1 MTKQQSLSVNERFP
15 RTRVTKATNGRGA
28 SRPPS
33 YLGRKELAWEFS
45 CSESTIDVLV
55 RTGVIPPPIK
65 LTPGC
70 VRWSWMAVQEWL
82 ANLGADADDGDPY
95 MAGALNATS

>member
-1 MTKQQSLSVNERFP
+1 MTKAIS
-15 RTRVTKATNGRGA
+15 AGNGN
-28 SRPPS
+28 RPPS
-33 YLGRKELAWEFS
+33 YMGRKELARELS

-55 RTGVIPPPIK
+55 RTGIIPAPIK

-82 ANLGADADDGDPY
+82 ANLNATADDGDPY
-95 MAGALNATS
+95 MTGAINAAT